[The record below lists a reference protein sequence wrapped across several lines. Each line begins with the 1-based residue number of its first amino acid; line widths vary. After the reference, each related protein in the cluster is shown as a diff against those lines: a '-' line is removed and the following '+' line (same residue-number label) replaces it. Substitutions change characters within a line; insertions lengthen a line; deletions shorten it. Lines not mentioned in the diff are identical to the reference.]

1 MDSDSDSDSDTHFSE
16 DSEETDINEEEL
28 FNTRLQRIR
37 ENNPETTSLYAG
49 GDDNHIHNLSNEVWE
64 QLGRDISN
72 NTYFKSLNLNS
83 GALSSYQVTCLF
95 RGLTSSNSIE
105 DMQLYNN
112 GFSVAGLRSMVPF
125 LQNAT
130 NLNYLDLD
138 DNNIQSE
145 GFNMMFRSLRDSP
158 IETLRCSRCSL
169 ESIEIDKEHMPHNLQ
184 HLHLDGNNINT
195 DGCRELA
202 KLLQDGNTTL
212 TTLNLN
218 HNNIDDDGVEILVDA
233 LQNNTSL
240 KILYLKGNNEIS
252 IEGMK
257 ACLRLVN
264 NISSIKANLKSN
276 HTLRNL
282 LVNDVEYESIN
293 PVENIQLQKICG
305 ALAINSK
312 HKNDP
317 EAAGRAKVMQT
328 QLHSVKRAEL
338 TNLLGVTRSLCSE
351 INPLHLPEVLA
362 LVGLH
367 HGQEELYVALKSS
380 IAGVISTVN
389 RKECIQQ
396 RRTCLVAELAELDA
410 ELAAINESELDVVE
424 IGSGESR
431 SSKRR
436 RKWWWG
442 LWDR

>member
-1 MDSDSDSDSDTHFSE
+1 MSSDSDTHFSE
-16 DSEETDINEEEL
+16 DSEETDNNEETYVE
-28 FNTRLQRIR
+28 FNARLQRIR
-37 ENNPETTSLYAG
+37 ENNPATTSLYSQG
-49 GDDNHIHNLSNEVWE
+49 EDDVHNLSNEVWE
-64 QLGRDISN
+64 QLGRDMSN
-72 NTYFKSLNLNS
+72 NTYFKSFDLNS
-83 GALSSYQVTCLF
+83 GALNDDRISFFF
-95 RGLTSSNSIE
+95 RGLTSSNTIR
-105 DMQLYNN
+105 DMHLYNN
-112 GFSVAGLRSMVPF
+112 GFSVAGVRSMVPF
-125 LQNAT
+125 LQNAN
-130 NLNYLDLD
+130 NLKYMDLD
-138 DNNIQSE
+138 DNNFQSE
-145 GFNMMFRSLRDSP
+145 GFNMMFRALRNKP

-169 ESIEIDKEHMPHNLQ
+169 ELIEIDKEHMPHNLQ

-202 KLLQDGNTTL
+202 KLLQEGNTTL

-233 LQNNTSL
+233 LRNNTSL
-240 KILYLKGNNEIS
+240 ENLYLKGNNEIS

-257 ACLRLVN
+257 VCLRLVN
-264 NISSIKANLKSN
+264 DISSIKATLKSN

-282 LVNDVEYESIN
+282 YMNDVEYESIN

-305 ALAINSK
+305 ALAINIK

-338 TNLLGVTRSLCSE
+338 ANLQGVTRSLYSE

-367 HGQEELYVALKSS
+367 HGQRELYVALKSS

-389 RKECIQQ
+389 RKEYIQQ
-396 RRTCLVAELAELDA
+396 RRAYHAAKLEELDA
-410 ELAAINESELDVVE
+410 ELEAINESERDVVGIE
-424 IGSGESR
+424 SDESR